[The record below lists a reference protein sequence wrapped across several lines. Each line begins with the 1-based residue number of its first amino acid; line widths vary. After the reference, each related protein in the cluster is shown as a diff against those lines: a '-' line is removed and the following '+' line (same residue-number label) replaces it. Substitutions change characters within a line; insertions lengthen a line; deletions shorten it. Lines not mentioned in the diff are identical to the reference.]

1 MFRKKWVEILV
12 TDDRTAFFA
21 AKNALEAKT
30 SPTGRTSPTTISA
43 FRMNTLGADPGR
55 DGFVKTYYK
64 ILVEEKYA
72 PAADIL
78 RTGACGGHFAHRRL
92 RRALAHRRVTPPCH
106 SVEEIDPFAA
116 STAKGSCFAPALLL
130 M

>member
-21 AKNALEAKT
+21 AKNALEAKNI
-30 SPTGRTSPTTISA
+30 PYRTDVTDNNLRVS
-43 FRMNTLGADPGR
+43 MNTLGAGPGR

-78 RTGACGGHFAHRRL
+78 RTGADVSSLSAIASMRSL
-92 RRALAHRRVTPPCH
+92 SA
-106 SVEEIDPFAA
+106 SAA
-116 STAKGSCFAPALLL
+116 SKDNSLSTPSLSSCST
-130 M
+130 

>member
-21 AKNALEAKT
+21 AKNALEAKNI
-30 SPTGRTSPTTISA
+30 PYRTDVTDNNLRVS
-43 FRMNTLGADPGR
+43 MNTLGAGPGR

-78 RTGACGGHFAHRRL
+78 PTGA
-92 RRALAHRRVTPPCH
+92 P
-106 SVEEIDPFAA
+106 AA
-116 STAKGSCFAPALLL
+116 GTSRTDAPAAGTSCTGG
-130 M
+130 

>member
-21 AKNALEAKT
+21 AKNALEAKNI
-30 SPTGRTSPTTISA
+30 PYRTDVTDNNLRVS
-43 FRMNTLGADPGR
+43 MNPLGAGPGR

-72 PAADIL
+72 PAAGTA
-78 RTGACGGHFAHRRL
+78 RPGGYP
-92 RRALAHRRVTPPCH
+92 RRVTRWKK
-106 SVEEIDPFAA
+106 
-116 STAKGSCFAPALLL
+116 STPLRLLSRADFHCL
-130 M
+130 F

>member
-21 AKNALEAKT
+21 AKNALEAKNI
-30 SPTGRTSPTTISA
+30 PYRTDVTDNNLRVS
-43 FRMNTLGADPGR
+43 MNTLGAGPGR

-78 RTGACGGHFAHRRL
+78 RTGA
-92 RRALAHRRVTPPCH
+92 P
-106 SVEEIDPFAA
+106 AA
-116 STAKGSCFAPALLL
+116 GTSRTGAPAAGTSRTGAPAAGTSRTGG
-130 M
+130 